1 MKENMSTSGP
11 KKKKK
16 KKDKDKK
23 KETEDQLSSSKHSSE
38 KGSMFDQFDTVRPTA
53 HKKATVVPREAED
66 QPPLPLRR
74 ATRSAAQSSALPATS
89 VPTLHVATASIPAN
103 VQICSAATV
112 PANVATSSTATLP
125 TDVAT
130 SSTVSVPVEGI
141 PTDSYEPEVL
151 TSNDYPFKI
160 YKIQGKEEDHQ
171 RGNE

>member
-1 MKENMSTSGP
+1 
-11 KKKKK
+11 
-16 KKDKDKK
+16 
-23 KETEDQLSSSKHSSE
+23 
-38 KGSMFDQFDTVRPTA
+38 MFSPQKVA
-53 HKKATVVPREAED
+53 VVPGEAED

-89 VPTLHVATASIPAN
+89 VPTSHAATASIPAN
-103 VQICSAATV
+103 VPICSAATV
-112 PANVATSSTATLP
+112 PAN
-125 TDVAT
+125 VAT

-160 YKIQGKEEDHQ
+160 YKIEGNEEDHQ